1 MKLDN
6 LLQSPIHFFFHFSDA
21 KYCILSPRETKLK
34 RIEKLN
40 SRKNKKRRKK
50 NSFFCP
56 LSSNKTRHLMR
67 SCDSRPLEETNYSV
81 YRRLSRKRSFDIFA
95 IRLSID
101 SNRFDSWEA
110 HDERLLARASLTD
123 SRAIARV
130 TFRCL
135 IIIPR

>member
-1 MKLDN
+1 MKLDKTCYN
-6 LLQSPIHFFFHFSDA
+6 LRYISTSQMRNIVFSR
-21 KYCILSPRETKLK
+21 RERTKLK

-40 SRKNKKRRKK
+40 SRKNKRRRKK

-56 LSSNKTRHLMR
+56 LSSNKTRHLTR

-135 IIIPR
+135 IIILR

>member
-1 MKLDN
+1 MKLDKTCYN
-6 LLQSPIHFFFHFSDA
+6 LRYISTSQMRNIVFSR
-21 KYCILSPRETKLK
+21 RERTKSK

-40 SRKNKKRRKK
+40 SRKNKRRRKK

-56 LSSNKTRHLMR
+56 LSSNKTRHLTR